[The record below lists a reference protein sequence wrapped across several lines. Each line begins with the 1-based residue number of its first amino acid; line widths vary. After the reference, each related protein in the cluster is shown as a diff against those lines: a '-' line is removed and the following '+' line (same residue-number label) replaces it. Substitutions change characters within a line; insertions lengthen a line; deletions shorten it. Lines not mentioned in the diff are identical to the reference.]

1 MATAFTN
8 CDQLAFYPT
17 TAGGSSATGRQ
28 AESLGGMRWPVQI
41 RQIEALISGDINNV
55 IVEEVGGY
63 GGAGTCTISVNE
75 SGDLSFAG
83 QDGTFGS
90 AVTVVDGAVAL
101 LEGSSANYYC
111 RVRRDGSD
119 DMAQGMG
126 LDVLKTFNNVI
137 GMGNL
142 STTASAAGQSDYRGL
157 NLVNEGST
165 DLTNIYLLIA
175 TLGTQRTTG
184 TAQLGAS
191 GSGTITTATASGFA
205 DWPSQ
210 GWARIK
216 TSGGTLREIV
226 YYTSRTATSLTVPS
240 AGRAR
245 LGTTAAAGS
254 ATDTVDAVPGLRI
267 GLEALGSEGTIQ
279 TVASATTAPTGVTW
293 YTGTTTATA
302 ATIASLTA
310 GNGYGV
316 WLHREIPA
324 GATGTT
330 QQENRFEI
338 QWSTYS
344 QKYYG
349 LYRVAQASL
358 EKYELFQG
366 VDAFPSFTS
375 AVTSSTSLP
384 FLYGLSLPGTGT
396 RAHRLVCRYTDTYG
410 VKSYNTAPH
419 NFTVNSSGT
428 QVGTDVSTPYDVALT
443 ETASGYVTLTA
454 RYTAGVDSSDAD
466 TFRYYVT
473 TSGVDPTTGGTPVDV
488 TMSVGNGL
496 GSWRTLSATLGPYD
510 YGTDLRVLVT
520 AYRTSDSKQSLGAAV
535 EQVTISTVA
544 PAPVAQP
551 AGGYSE
557 SNGIDVGAR
566 LSSSVTYLNAPTNTV
581 YLKSTPGATELW
593 SSTTLVFRCLR
604 LADGTVATFIPSTW
618 ALNNTTISG
627 TGTAT
632 AFEVVSANEIY
643 ICVAGTRRLK
653 IDVKIGRAHV

>member
-1 MATAFTN
+1 MLFR
-8 CDQLAFYPT
+8 
-17 TAGGSSATGRQ
+17 S
-28 AESLGGMRWPVQI
+28 
-41 RQIEALISGDINNV
+41 
-55 IVEEVGGY
+55 
-63 GGAGTCTISVNE
+63 
-75 SGDLSFAG
+75 
-83 QDGTFGS
+83 
-90 AVTVVDGAVAL
+90 
-101 LEGSSANYYC
+101 
-111 RVRRDGSD
+111 
-119 DMAQGMG
+119 
-126 LDVLKTFNNVI
+126 
-137 GMGNL
+137 
-142 STTASAAGQSDYRGL
+142 
-157 NLVNEGST
+157 
-165 DLTNIYLLIA
+165 
-175 TLGTQRTTG
+175 
-184 TAQLGAS
+184 
-191 GSGTITTATASGFA
+191 
-205 DWPSQ
+205 
-210 GWARIK
+210 
-216 TSGGTLREIV
+216 
-226 YYTSRTATSLTVPS
+226 
-240 AGRAR
+240 
-245 LGTTAAAGS
+245 
-254 ATDTVDAVPGLRI
+254 
-267 GLEALGSEGTIQ
+267 
-279 TVASATTAPTGVTW
+279 
-293 YTGTTTATA
+293 
-302 ATIASLTA
+302 
-310 GNGYGV
+310 
-316 WLHREIPA
+316 
-324 GATGTT
+324 
-330 QQENRFEI
+330 
-338 QWSTYS
+338 
-344 QKYYG
+344 
-349 LYRVAQASL
+349 
-358 EKYELFQG
+358 LFQG

-551 AGGYSE
+551 AGGDSE

-653 IDVKIGRAHV
+653 IDVSALTIYADTFNASGGPLGADIPAIGPSFVGAAATSIQAFDPVTGIWTTAFNVDSSGVASFQTVTQRKS